1 MHYWFSFLP
10 ATVHYASNVVLFCC
24 SKGMTLLKGEHTW
37 PCWRSFALCLCL
49 NCRWCLSM
57 LSLQCSSYF
66 VYSANVGL
74 DKIYSC
80 WISTTMD
87 YFAVFY
93 LSFEMRELDAGFDN
107 PEVDFLELRSSKR
120 IPATWKIQIS
130 KTTGLKQKYKVFTI
144 HPYSITL
151 WLSFFISLPVCI
163 LSFFQNTA
171 LVQTCGVFLLLQLQE
186 GVHQSQN
193 W

>member
-93 LSFEMRELDAGFDN
+93 LSFEMSELDAGFERLCSVTFFDVILSISN
-107 PEVDFLELRSSKR
+107 SSLKEYHSIWTLLCLR
-120 IPATWKIQIS
+120 
-130 KTTGLKQKYKVFTI
+130 
-144 HPYSITL
+144 
-151 WLSFFISLPVCI
+151 FFILEMLRWLYKSI
-163 LSFFQNTA
+163 EHKYTR
-171 LVQTCGVFLLLQLQE
+171 QLCCRVRQAAFPT
-186 GVHQSQN
+186 
-193 W
+193 